1 MKFLTVVCI
10 ISIILI
16 LIIIFC
22 KCQKEHLNNKFFK
35 EDNFYLNLFN
45 DPLFNYIDDLNFVK
59 TKHNNIYEKLKN
71 NNISICI
78 VGNGPLHKYTEKEKK
93 IILDTINNSQ
103 LIIRFNHWEEDT
115 DLNIVGDKCD
125 ICIVNN
131 IVINNYIKNNKELK
145 KNCLYIN
152 CECNGN
158 IIKFKD
164 IKTFNYNVMKQICNI
179 NPSRGFFI
187 ILLLINFYKN
197 IKIIGFGGKGHHY
210 NKNNPMYHNQ
220 YKEHEYLKKLIS
232 LNKIQ
237 YII

>member
-1 MKFLTVVCI
+1 M
-10 ISIILI
+10 ILQ
-16 LIIIFC
+16 LIIILLIIFTIYFIV
-22 KCQKEHLNNKFFK
+22 KCYTTEKLNNKFFK
-35 EDNFYLNLFN
+35 KDNFYLNLFN

-93 IILDTINNSQ
+93 IILETINNSQ

-115 DLNIVGDKCD
+115 DLNIVGEKCD
-125 ICIVNN
+125 ICIVNKL
-131 IVINNYIKNNKELK
+131 VIENYIKNNKELK
-145 KNCLYIN
+145 NHCLYVNACCVNSNLKYNDILN
-152 CECNGN
+152 FKENTMKKICEL
-158 IIKFKD
+158 D
-164 IKTFNYNVMKQICNI
+164 
-179 NPSRGFFI
+179 PSRGFLI

-197 IKIIGFGGKGHHY
+197 IKIIGFGGKGHHN
-210 NKNNPMYHNQ
+210 NKKSLMDHNQ
-220 YKEHEYLKKLIS
+220 YKEHKHLKKLIS